1 MKILI
6 INGPNLNLLGQR
18 QPHIYGTESWASYYD
33 LLCQCHSQVTL
44 SCMQSNSEGEI
55 IDALRSAAYGTDY
68 ERVDAVVLN
77 AGAYTHYSYAIA
89 DAVSAI
95 NLPVVEVHISQ
106 PAGREEFRRKSVIA
120 PVCMA
125 SVSGFGLDS
134 YYLAIE
140 GLLRT
145 RL

>member
-1 MKILI
+1 MRYILI
-6 INGPNLNLLGQR
+6 LNGPNLNLLGR
-18 QPHIYGTESWASYYD
+18 REPEIYGAETLDTIIAGLRERFASIELRHEQHNGEGSLID
-33 LLCQCHSQVTL
+33 TL
-44 SCMQSNSEGEI
+44 HTAGFDSECLGI
-55 IDALRSAAYGTDY
+55 
-68 ERVDAVVLN
+68 VFN